1 MPSLQNFLDKLNVYR
16 EIFTEVRLIDLSQ
29 IIETGENIYI
39 SCACRDIDGICRT
52 CKNCIAVKAASDN
65 SSKIKWEYI
74 NSEIH
79 QITVTP
85 TIIDGKKYVIEFIQ
99 KLDADSQI
107 DSKSSEVLVDKLTV
121 YKDKLYKDV
130 ITGIYNRHYYEDRLK
145 NVTATAGV
153 AVIDIN
159 DFRLYNEAFGHHVG
173 DIILN
178 TVAQAISHSLNKSD
192 VLVRYGGD
200 EFLVIFND
208 TKKEDFYHKLTQLSD
223 LVRRIAVPGYSQVQL
238 SVCIGGI
245 YADSLVLSD
254 AVTKADAVMLQGKA
268 NGKNVV
274 TDSQDLEDELS
285 QKQEK
290 QKILLVDDSR
300 MNRHLLMNILS
311 DSYEIIEATDG
322 KQALDILD
330 KKKGEIALMLLDI
343 VMPVMDGFEVL
354 SRMASNHLIEDI
366 PVIMISSEDAS
377 DTVRKAFS
385 YGVSDYIS
393 RPYDAKVVFKRVY
406 NTIKLYTKQRRLVGL
421 ISEQI
426 KEKEKS
432 NNMMIAI
439 LSHIV
444 EFRNGESG
452 AHVVHIRLLTEKLLE
467 CLVRKTDRYQLT
479 ATDRELITTASALHD
494 IGKIAID
501 SNILNKP
508 GKFTDEEYE
517 IMKTH
522 TVIGAQI
529 LDKLEMY
536 RKEPLVKIACQICR
550 YHHERYDGKGYP
562 EGLKGDDIPIAAQ
575 VVSVA
580 DVYDAL
586 VSKRVYKDSFSSEK
600 AVEMIFNGECGAFNP
615 VLLECLQEIAKEV
628 TYNR

>member
-274 TDSQDLEDELS
+274 TDCQDLEDELS
-285 QKQEK
+285 QKQEM

>member
-1 MPSLQNFLDKLNVYR
+1 MQSLQNFLDKLDVYR

-29 IIETGENIYI
+29 IIQTCENIYI

-52 CKNCIAVKAASDN
+52 CKNCIAVKAISDN
-65 SSKIKWEYI
+65 STKIKWEYI

-79 QITVTP
+79 QITVSP
-85 TIIDGKKYVIEFIQ
+85 TVIEGKKYVIEFIQ

-121 YKDKLYKDV
+121 YKDKLYKDA

-145 NVTATAGV
+145 DVTSIAGV
-153 AVIDIN
+153 AVIDVN

-178 TVAQAISHSLNKSD
+178 TVAQVISRSLNKND

-208 TKKEDFYHKLTQLSD
+208 IEKEEFYHKLSQLSE
-223 LVRRIAVPGYSQVQL
+223 LVSRAAVPGYSQIQL

-245 YADSLVLSD
+245 YANSILLSD
-254 AVTKADAVMLQGKA
+254 AVTKADTVMLQGKA

-274 TDSQDLEDELS
+274 TDNLELDSENS
-285 QKQEK
+285 QEK

-311 DSYEIIEATDG
+311 ESYEIIEATDG

-330 KKKGEIALMLLDI
+330 KKKSDIALILLDI

-354 SRMASNHLIEDI
+354 SWMSSNNLIEDI

-393 RPYDAKVVFKRVY
+393 RPYDAKVVYKRVY

-426 KEKEKS
+426 KDKEKS

-467 CLVRKTDRYQLT
+467 CLVKKSDKYKLT

-501 SNILNKP
+501 SKILNKP

-536 RKEPLVKIACQICR
+536 RNEPLVKIACQICR
-550 YHHERYDGKGYP
+550 HHHERYDGKGYP
-562 EGLKGDDIPIAAQ
+562 DGLKGDDIPIAAQ

-586 VSKRVYKDSFSSEK
+586 VSKRVYKKSFSSEK
-600 AVEMIFNGECGAFNP
+600 AIEMIFNGECGAFNP
-615 VLLECLQEIAKEV
+615 ILLDCLKEISKDV
-628 TYNR
+628 SYNK

>member
-1 MPSLQNFLDKLNVYR
+1 MQSLQNFLDKLDVYR
-16 EIFTEVRLIDLSQ
+16 EIFTEVRLIELSQ
-29 IIETGENIYI
+29 IIQTGENIYV
-39 SCACRDIDGICRT
+39 SCACRDMDGICRT
-52 CKNCIAVKAASDN
+52 CKNCIAVKAIADN
-65 SSKIKWEYI
+65 SKKIKWEYI

-85 TIIDGKKYVIEFIQ
+85 TIIDGKEFVIEFIQ

-145 NVTATAGV
+145 DVTATAGV
-153 AVIDIN
+153 AVIDVN

-173 DIILN
+173 DIILQ
-178 TVAQAISHSLNKSD
+178 TVAQVLSHSLNKND
-192 VLVRYGGD
+192 VLLRYGGD
-200 EFLVIFND
+200 EFLVVFNNTEKD
-208 TKKEDFYHKLTQLSD
+208 EFYHKLSQLSE
-223 LVRRIAVPGYSQVQL
+223 LVSRAAVPGYSQIQL
-238 SVCIGGI
+238 SVCISGVF
-245 YADSLVLSD
+245 ANSMLMSD
-254 AVTKADAVMLQGKA
+254 AVTKADTVMLQGKA

-274 TDSQDLEDELS
+274 TDNQDLDSEES

-322 KQALDILD
+322 KQALDVLD
-330 KKKGEIALMLLDI
+330 KKKGDIALMLLDI

-354 SRMASNHLIEDI
+354 SWMSSNNLIEDI

-393 RPYDAKVVFKRVY
+393 RPYDAKVVYKRVY

-467 CLVRKTDRYQLT
+467 CLVKKTDKYQLT

-508 GKFTDEEYE
+508 GKFTDEEYA

-529 LDKLEMY
+529 LEKLEMY
-536 RKEPLVKIACQICR
+536 RNEPLVKIACQICR
-550 YHHERYDGKGYP
+550 HHHERYDGKGYP
-562 EGLKGDDIPIAAQ
+562 DGLKGDDIPIAAQ

-600 AVEMIFNGECGAFNP
+600 AIEMIFNGECGAFNP
-615 VLLECLQEIAKEV
+615 ILLDCLKEISKDV
-628 TYNR
+628 SYNK

>member
-52 CKNCIAVKAASDN
+52 CKNCIAVKAISDN
-65 SSKIKWEYI
+65 STKIKWEYI

-223 LVRRIAVPGYSQVQL
+223 LVRRIAVPGYSQIQL

-274 TDSQDLEDELS
+274 TDCQDLEDELS

>member
-1 MPSLQNFLDKLNVYR
+1 MPSLQNFLDKLDVYR

-145 NVTATAGV
+145 TVTATAGV

-467 CLVRKTDRYQLT
+467 CLVRKTDKYQLT

-575 VVSVA
+575 IVSVA

-615 VLLECLQEIAKEV
+615 VLLECLQEVAKEV

>member
-600 AVEMIFNGECGAFNP
+600 AVDMIFNGECGAFNP

>member
-268 NGKNVV
+268 SGKNVV

>member
-354 SRMASNHLIEDI
+354 SWMASNHLIEDI